1 MEPIVITMGDPSGIS
16 AEIILKTWLDREKE
30 MLHPFFIVDCEKRIK
45 RIIKFLDL
53 DINTKVINAPFE
65 SKSIFKNHLP
75 IFKLKQEVSS
85 ELGKPCSDNAEQI
98 LESLNISI
106 NLVYEKKASALV
118 TSPLSK
124 EILLKSGF
132 NYLGQTEFIARTL
145 EKKTNKKFE
154 EIMILSTTKPDD
166 QGSNLKVGLVTTHI
180 PIGKIKENLSKKK
193 IIEKI
198 HSFHSSLE
206 NLWGI
211 NNPKIG
217 VCGINPHCGENGLIG
232 SEEKRI
238 ILPILNSLQKKY
250 RIYGPLSADTCFSK
264 YKRKVYDGIIAIYH
278 DQGLIP
284 IKTIDFFN
292 SVNITGGIPI
302 VRTSPDHGPAF
313 DIAKSNKAS
322 NKSFIAAIKLATK
335 ISKENG

>member
-1 MEPIVITMGDPSGIS
+1 MKPIVITMGDPSGIS
-16 AEIILKTWLDREKE
+16 AEIILKTWLDRKKE
-30 MLHPFFIVDCEKRIK
+30 ILHPFFIVDCEKRIK

-53 DINTKVINAPFE
+53 DINTKVINNPFE
-65 SKSIFKNHLP
+65 SKSIFKNYLP

-85 ELGKPCSDNAEQI
+85 ELGKPSSDNAKQI
-98 LESLNISI
+98 LESLNTSI
-106 NLVYEKKASALV
+106 NLVYEKKACALV

-132 NYLGQTEFIARTL
+132 KYFGQTEFIARTL
-145 EKKTNKKFE
+145 EKKTNKRFE

-166 QGSNLKVGLVTTHI
+166 NGSNLKVGLVTTHI
-180 PIGKIKENLSKKK
+180 PISKIKENISKKK

-211 NNPKIG
+211 KNPKIG
-217 VCGINPHCGENGLIG
+217 ICGINPHCGENGLTG
-232 SEEKRI
+232 SEEKKI
-238 ILPILNSLQKKY
+238 ISPIINSLKQKY
-250 RIYGPLSADTCFSK
+250 SVYGPLSADTCFSK
-264 YKRKVYDGIIAIYH
+264 YKRKLYDGIIAIYH

>member
-1 MEPIVITMGDPSGIS
+1 MKPIVITMGDPSGIS
-16 AEIILKTWLDREKE
+16 AEIILKTWLNREKE
-30 MLHPFFIVDCEKRIK
+30 MLHPFFVVDCEKRVK

-53 DINTKVINAPFE
+53 NVNTKVINDPFE
-65 SKSIFKNHLP
+65 AKNIFKDRLP
-75 IFKLKQEVSS
+75 VFKLKQEVSS
-85 ELGKPCSDNAEQI
+85 ELGKPCSNNAEQI
-98 LESLNISI
+98 LESLNVSI

-132 NYLGQTEFIARTL
+132 KYLGQTEFIARTL
-145 EKKTNKKFE
+145 EEKTNKRFE

-180 PIGKIKENLSKKK
+180 PISKIKENISQKK

-217 VCGINPHCGENGLIG
+217 ICGINPHCGENG
-232 SEEKRI
+232 
-238 ILPILNSLQKKY
+238 PIS
-250 RIYGPLSADTCFSK
+250 PFSPQC
-264 YKRKVYDGIIAIYH
+264 GF
-278 DQGLIP
+278 IP
-284 IKTIDFFN
+284 
-292 SVNITGGIPI
+292 
-302 VRTSPDHGPAF
+302 
-313 DIAKSNKAS
+313 
-322 NKSFIAAIKLATK
+322 
-335 ISKENG
+335 